1 MPMNRKNPAPRRRF
15 APVAKEYAM
24 VMELPF
30 ILVASVLVGGGIGWL
45 LDRKLHTAPWLLLAG
60 GAIGF
65 VGGMR
70 ELLRRLTS
78 DDG

>member
-1 MPMNRKNPAPRRRF
+1 MNGKDPAGRRRF
-15 APVAKEYAM
+15 APVAKNIAI

-30 ILVASVLVGGGIGWL
+30 ILVASVLLGGGIGWL

-78 DDG
+78 NDG

>member
-1 MPMNRKNPAPRRRF
+1 MNRKNPAPRKRF
-15 APVAKEYAM
+15 ASVAREYAV

-45 LDRKLHTAPWLLLAG
+45 LDRKLGTAPWLLLVG